1 MVIVVMGVAGSGKT
15 TIGELLARR
24 LGWPFHDADDL
35 HSVANRDKMR
45 RGIALID
52 IDRRPWL
59 AAMRGLIEEYVV
71 KRADAVIACSALKQL
86 YREAI
91 ITDPEVVRLV
101 YLKGAYDLIAARLAS
116 RQTHFF
122 DPHLLR
128 NQFETL
134 EEPTDAIVE
143 DVARDPLPIV
153 DSILMR
159 LALKPRRPETTSP
172 RRTS

>member
-35 HSVANRDKMR
+35 HSLTNRDKMR
-45 RGIALID
+45 RGIALTD

-59 AAMRGLIEEYVV
+59 AAVRGLVAEYVA
-71 KRADAVIACSALKQL
+71 KHADAVIACSALKQL

-91 ITDPEVVRLV
+91 ITDPKVVRLI
-101 YLKGAYDLIAARLAS
+101 YLKGAYDLIAARLAR
-116 RQTHFF
+116 RQAHFF

-143 DVARDPLPIV
+143 DVARDPSAIV
-153 DSILMR
+153 DSIVAHLTR
-159 LALKPRRPETTSP
+159 
-172 RRTS
+172 